1 MTEIRKIIFATDF
14 SENSKWALTYALSFA
29 KKYDAK
35 IYIMHVI
42 QQPSYPLGMY
52 AEISFDAMD
61 KFNRNISEAI
71 EKEMKNLCETS
82 LEGYKNYETLVVNGA
97 PFLEIIRTA
106 AAKEADMI
114 VVGTHGRTGLDH
126 VLFGSTAEKVV
137 RKASCPV
144 LSVRLPGKQF
154 KMPDE

>member
-1 MTEIRKIIFATDF
+1 VAEIKKILFATDF

-29 KKYDAK
+29 QKYDAK
-35 IYIMHVI
+35 LYILHVI

-61 KFNRNISEAI
+61 KFNRNISEATA
-71 EKEMKNLCETS
+71 KEMKSLCETELKGFENFES
-82 LEGYKNYETLVVNGA
+82 LIISGI
-97 PFLEIIRTA
+97 PFLEIIRVA
-106 AAKEADMI
+106 KEKEADLI

-137 RKASCPV
+137 RKAPCPV
-144 LSVRLPGKQF
+144 LSVRLPGKEF
-154 KMPDE
+154 IMP

>member
-1 MTEIRKIIFATDF
+1 MAEIKKILFATDF

-29 KKYDAK
+29 QKYGAK
-35 IYIMHVI
+35 LYVLHVI

-61 KFNRNISEAI
+61 KFNRNISEATA
-71 EKEMKNLCETS
+71 KEMKNLCETE
-82 LEGYKNYETLVVNGA
+82 LKGFENYESLIISGI
-97 PFLEIIRTA
+97 PFLEIIRL
-106 AAKEADMI
+106 AKEKEVDLI

-137 RKASCPV
+137 RKAPCPV
-144 LSVRLPGKQF
+144 LSVRLPGKEF
-154 KMPDE
+154 KMP

>member
-1 MTEIRKIIFATDF
+1 MREIRKILFATDF
-14 SENSKWALTYALSFA
+14 SDNSKWALTYALSFA
-29 KKYDAK
+29 QKHDAK
-35 IYIMHVI
+35 LYVLHVI

-61 KFNRNISEAI
+61 KFNRNISEAV
-71 EKEMKNLCETS
+71 EKEMKALQEKD
-82 LEGYKNYETLVVNGA
+82 LQDFRNYECLIIHGT
-97 PFLEIIRTA
+97 PFLEILRTA
-106 AAKEADMI
+106 KEKEVDLI

-137 RKASCPV
+137 RRAPCPV

-154 KMPDE
+154 KIM